1 VYTYLV
7 YKNGCK
13 EACTNDQIDSA
24 TADSIARAAS
34 KTLSDFFSGA
44 V

>member
-13 EACTNDQIDSA
+13 EACINDQIDSA
-24 TADSIARAAS
+24 TADGIARAAS
-34 KTLSDFFSGA
+34 KTPSDYLISHM
-44 V
+44 